1 MLRKTL
7 IGLLVASIAL
17 FFSMMFAPQFYL
29 ALLRLSKAPAVP
41 STEQTK
47 AASVPPSALPQS
59 AQTAPDTSKFD
70 VARIDAEGASVF
82 AGRAP
87 PTAEVTVLANGEMVA
102 TTKADENGQWATV
115 AEHPF
120 APGEYEFSLRTR
132 ANGSA
137 TETISGSVRITIAA
151 NGQRP
156 LASPPLSK
164 ATAVGKEAGPLP
176 PAPITFAYN
185 EMSLTPAGRQQ
196 AAALSEFINRQK
208 LTSVTLSGH
217 ADERGSDEF
226 NMELS
231 RQRLETVARYLHES
245 GYIGEL
251 KLIPKGRSEPYLT
264 PDRDRL
270 AKEDAFQLDR
280 RVELRLRQ

>member
-1 MLRKTL
+1 MLRKIV

-17 FFSMMFAPQFYL
+17 FFTTTFAPQFYL
-29 ALLRLSKAPAVP
+29 ALLRLSKAPTVP
-41 STEQTK
+41 STKQTK
-47 AASVPPSALPQS
+47 AASRSRSVPAES
-59 AQTAPDTSKFD
+59 AQIASDTSKFD
-70 VARIDAEGASVF
+70 VARIDAGGASVF

-87 PTAEVTVLANGEMVA
+87 PKAEVTVLANGEMVT

-115 AEHPF
+115 VERPF
-120 APGEYEFSLRTR
+120 APGEYEFALRTR

-137 TETISGSVRITIAA
+137 TQTISGNVRITIAA
-151 NGQRP
+151 SGQRT
-156 LASPPLSK
+156 LAPSRLPK
-164 ATAVGKEAGPLP
+164 TTAPGKGSGPLP

-196 AAALSEFINRQK
+196 AAALIEFISRQK

-251 KLIPKGRSEPYLT
+251 KLVPKGRSEPYPT

-270 AKEDAFQLDR
+270 LKEDAFQLDR

>member
-1 MLRKTL
+1 MLRKTA
-7 IGLLVASIAL
+7 IGLLVAGIAL
-17 FFSMMFAPQFYL
+17 FFTTMFAPQFYL
-29 ALLRLSKAPAVP
+29 ALLRLSKTPAVP
-41 STEQTK
+41 SAKQTK
-47 AASVPPSALPQS
+47 ATSRPRSALPES
-59 AQTAPDTSKFD
+59 EQTAPDTSKFD

-87 PTAEVTVLANGEMVA
+87 PKAEVTVLANGETVT
-102 TTKADENGQWATV
+102 TTKADEHGQWATV
-115 AEHPF
+115 VERPF
-120 APGEYEFSLRTR
+120 APGAYEFSLRTR

-137 TETISGSVRITIAA
+137 TETISGNVRITIAA
-151 NGQRP
+151 NERRP
-156 LASPPLSK
+156 LVPSPLPN

-176 PAPITFAYN
+176 PAPIIFAYN
-185 EMSLTPAGRQQ
+185 EMNLTPAGRLQ

-245 GYIGEL
+245 GYTGEL
-251 KLIPKGRSEPYLT
+251 KLTPKGRSEPYLT

-270 AKEDAFQLDR
+270 PKEDAFQLDR